1 MLRDMGVRGRY
12 ANAINVYEFKKYIYS
27 IKCWLEKNGKTTY
40 IRYIY
45 TNEYLFAI
53 LQGRAKTTRLTRIYG
68 TTFRIISTTNNKIFG
83 YSLPI
88 V

>member
-1 MLRDMGVRGRY
+1 MNLKNIFIVSSAGSRKMEKLRIFD
-12 ANAINVYEFKKYIYS
+12 
-27 IKCWLEKNGKTTY
+27 
-40 IRYIY
+40 IY